1 MTGYR
6 IGNRTGR
13 VYDSHGVA
21 GLHQRFTVARKGQSA
36 CINCRNANVV
46 FTVKRAG
53 CSVLRICHFAQ
64 RYACRVF
71 LRLFVNNLTLVR
83 FVYFHAAFGL
93 RAGNRHT
100 AHSKVAGKFRP
111 RAPGIASVNHYAVE
125 IIRYTRRNDRL
136 FLAVVQTG
144 RHSHSHAVRLYCG
157 TACQRPVFRYNVRR
171 VTHSLHINL
180 INGNV
185 VYCVDDIIA
194 ADTCQ
199 STRLSVQLRIG
210 LIEINRKGRGSGN
223 FCRHYSRHAFQQ
235 RHGFG

>member
-93 RAGNRHT
+93 LSGNRH
-100 AHSKVAGKFRP
+100 AAAAKVCRKRSTLTP
-111 RAPGIASVNHYAVE
+111 
-125 IIRYTRRNDRL
+125 
-136 FLAVVQTG
+136 
-144 RHSHSHAVRLYCG
+144 
-157 TACQRPVFRYNVRR
+157 R
-171 VTHSLHINL
+171 VT
-180 INGNV
+180 
-185 VYCVDDIIA
+185 A
-194 ADTCQ
+194 
-199 STRLSVQLRIG
+199 
-210 LIEINRKGRGSGN
+210 INRDTIKIICTTGANDYFFSAGRQT
-223 FCRHYSRHAFQQ
+223 RWYRHAPCLY
-235 RHGFG
+235 RST